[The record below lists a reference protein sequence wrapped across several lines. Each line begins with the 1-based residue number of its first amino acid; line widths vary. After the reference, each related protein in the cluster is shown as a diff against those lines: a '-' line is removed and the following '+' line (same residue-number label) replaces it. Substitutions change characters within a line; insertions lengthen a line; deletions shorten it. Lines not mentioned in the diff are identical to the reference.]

1 MNHLSGKIML
11 LLMAFCF
18 AHPVITQKALSKE
31 QANALNE
38 YVRFANESVHGMLIA
53 HRLFENYNQDINKF
67 VDLPGHQLNFYSNSD
82 LPANIF
88 EDPENWFYEVSPSE
102 LYMQTLDN
110 YSQIKLDEFTALQKI
125 ATKIQDVNTR
135 TNQLR
140 LSIGESINTLDLK
153 DKENIYRIYDMLEEA
168 VDQFDLML
176 AQMINLE
183 HQLML
188 STKELTGKNDATQN
202 QSIERPF
209 DEIFKSAQK
218 LLLAVKAEDKSQIS
232 EQLTKL
238 GSAAKKLQTNPLFP
252 EIEKKQTTAK
262 NLRIRLFENI
272 QEIIEMTKDFQAN
285 QPIPD
290 TYDLYGASYYYYNTK
305 LISRFNRY
313 GNGLVTLINQLL
325 ANLQP
330 NEIQYLELPH
340 HLKVIYPVKLEQQV
354 PVIASTLQEIV
365 RLPDELEDRKVVLAE
380 KAQEILV
387 DSYETEIEI
396 FDYLHQDGDIISL
409 NFNGDWIIK
418 ELSMESKPKK
428 FILKLNSTGENYL
441 ILHAVNEGSIP
452 PNTIGINYTHKG
464 RKKRHIMQSSLK
476 TSQMVTIKVDGKS

>member
-1 MNHLSGKIML
+1 MIQFSAKLVIFL
-11 LLMAFCF
+11 F
-18 AHPVITQKALSKE
+18 AMIFAGRASAQKPFSQD

-53 HRLFENYNQDINKF
+53 HRLFENYNQDVNKF

-82 LPANIF
+82 LPTNIF

-102 LYMQTLDN
+102 LYLQTLDN
-110 YSQIKLDEFTALQKI
+110 YNHIKLNQFTPLQQI
-125 ATKIQDVNTR
+125 ATKIQDINTR

-140 LSIGESINTLDLK
+140 LAIGESINTLDLK
-153 DKENIYRIYDMLEEA
+153 DKENVYKIYEMLEEA

-176 AQMINLE
+176 AQLINMD
-183 HQLML
+183 HQMSLIA
-188 STKELTGKNDATQN
+188 KELTGESGEK
-202 QSIERPF
+202 PF
-209 DEIFKSAQK
+209 DELYKNTQK
-218 LLLAVKAEDKSQIS
+218 LLLAVKAEDKGLIN
-232 EQLTKL
+232 EQLSKL
-238 GSAAKKLQTNPLFP
+238 SAATKKMQASNYLP
-252 EIEKKQTTAK
+252 EIERKQAAVK
-262 NLRIRLFENI
+262 NLRARMYENV
-272 QEIIEMTKDFQAN
+272 QEILDMTRDYVAN

-290 TYDLYGASYYYYNTK
+290 IYDLYGASYYYYNTK

-313 GNGLVTLINQLL
+313 GNGLVTQINQIL
-325 ANLQP
+325 AIHQP
-330 NEIQYLELPH
+330 NEIMYLELPH

-354 PVIASTLQEIV
+354 PVITSTLQEIV
-365 RLPDELEDRKVVLAE
+365 SLPEILEDRKVVLAE
-380 KAQEILV
+380 KAQEIMV
-387 DSYETEIEI
+387 DDFETEIEI

-409 NFNGDWIIK
+409 NFNGDWIIN

-428 FILKLNSTGENYL
+428 FILNLNTTGENYL

-476 TSQMVTIKVDGKS
+476 TSQMVKIKVDGKF